1 MAEQEIIDLH
11 TWIHDLQGQ
20 HAEII
25 IQPSSSS
32 EKQFNCRNALLM
44 SPGSGVCCGF
54 RDLSAIPTRPQLLI
68 CVWTF
73 PRYSRYNAPLCYS

>member
-20 HAEII
+20 RVENYH
-25 IQPSSSS
+25 QPSSSS

-44 SPGSGVCCGF
+44 SARF
-54 RDLSAIPTRPQLLI
+54 RCLLR
-68 CVWTF
+68 F
-73 PRYSRYNAPLCYS
+73 S